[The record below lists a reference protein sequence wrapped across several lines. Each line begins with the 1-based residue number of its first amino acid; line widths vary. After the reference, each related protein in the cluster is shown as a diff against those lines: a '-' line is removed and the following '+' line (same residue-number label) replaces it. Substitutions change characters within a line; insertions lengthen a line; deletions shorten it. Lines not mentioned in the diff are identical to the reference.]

1 MKYGIL
7 LLSCIL
13 WIILPVF
20 AGEIVAVVND
30 EPVSSYDVEARAKL
44 IAIQKAQY
52 LSNKRKAQYIEE
64 ALNAIIDDKVKITEA
79 KRFGFSVK
87 DSEIEDAISH
97 LEQQNGLKSGEMV
110 KMLAKNGV
118 PVRILKDQ
126 IRADLMWIQVLQK
139 QRSAI
144 SEATS
149 VEIENK
155 KKELRKE
162 LQKEEFYVFE
172 ILVPTKE
179 TAEECYKEILNGTDF
194 DKVVAKYSIASSKET
209 GGEVGWI
216 DSKHYGKEITGVLRQ
231 LSAGEISVPLKTKKG
246 YLLLLV
252 QDRKIPITEDFV
264 TIWELAQMAIP
275 TEHAVKLEKQLI
287 ALNNCDKFLK
297 FAKKYAIEE
306 SVKSGMMS
314 PNQLPEELFDI
325 LKSNPTKSV
334 IGPVRTADTDIFFM
348 KCDVIKKQVLPEDS
362 QIKMQ
367 IENEKMESLSD
378 KILRNAKR
386 FAVIERK

>member
-13 WIILPVF
+13 WIVLPVF

-87 DSEIEDAISH
+87 DSEI
-97 LEQQNGLKSGEMV
+97 KSGEMV

>member
-13 WIILPVF
+13 WIVLPVF

-179 TAEECYKEILNGTDF
+179 TA
-194 DKVVAKYSIASSKET
+194 
-209 GGEVGWI
+209 
-216 DSKHYGKEITGVLRQ
+216 
-231 LSAGEISVPLKTKKG
+231 
-246 YLLLLV
+246 
-252 QDRKIPITEDFV
+252 
-264 TIWELAQMAIP
+264 
-275 TEHAVKLEKQLI
+275 VK
-287 ALNNCDKFLK
+287 NHTR
-297 FAKKYAIEE
+297 
-306 SVKSGMMS
+306 S
-314 PNQLPEELFDI
+314 
-325 LKSNPTKSV
+325 
-334 IGPVRTADTDIFFM
+334 
-348 KCDVIKKQVLPEDS
+348 
-362 QIKMQ
+362 
-367 IENEKMESLSD
+367 
-378 KILRNAKR
+378 
-386 FAVIERK
+386 

>member
-1 MKYGIL
+1 MKYGTL
-7 LLSCIL
+7 LLGCIL
-13 WIILPVF
+13 WIAQPVF
-20 AGEIVAVVND
+20 GGEIVAIVND
-30 EPVSSYDVEARAKL
+30 EPISSYDVEARAKL

-52 LSNKRKAQYIEE
+52 LNNKRKAQYVEE
-64 ALNAIIDDKVKITEA
+64 ALNAIIDDKIKITEA
-79 KRFGFSVK
+79 NRSGFSVK
-87 DSEIEDAISH
+87 ESEIEDAISH

-139 QRSAI
+139 QRTAI
-144 SEATS
+144 SEATPA
-149 VEIENK
+149 EIENK

-172 ILVPTKE
+172 ILVPSKE
-179 TAEECYKEILNGTDF
+179 IAEKCYKEILKGTDF

-209 GGEVGWI
+209 GGEVGWV

-231 LSAGEISVPLKTKKG
+231 LSAGEISVPLKTKQG

-252 QDRKIPITEDFV
+252 QDRKLPITEDFV

-297 FAKKYAIEE
+297 FAKKYAIAE
-306 SVKSGMMS
+306 SIKSGMMA
-314 PNQLPEELFDI
+314 PNQLPEELFGI
-325 LKSNPTKSV
+325 LKSHSTKSV
-334 IGPVRTADTDIFFM
+334 VGPVRTADTDIFFM
-348 KCDVIKKQVLPEDS
+348 KCDIIKKQVLPEDS